1 MPVDLLER
9 TLELPEKSTVVTQ
22 PYVDFLTHQYQL
34 THNGAH
40 GIEHWLRV
48 LINGRLI
55 ARKTG
60 ADLAV
65 VEHFALLHDV
75 KRYDEGRDIDH
86 GGRAA
91 EFANNLAGDWVHL
104 DRAQLLKLTEAIRCH
119 SHGRLSRDPTIQA
132 CWD

>member
-1 MPVDLLER
+1 M
-9 TLELPEKSTVVTQ
+9 VVTQ

-34 THNGAH
+34 SHNRAH

-75 KRYDEGRDIDH
+75 KRHDENRDLDH
-86 GGRAA
+86 GARAA
-91 EFANNLAGDWVHL
+91 EFANNLAGDWIQL
-104 DRAQLLKLTEAIRCH
+104 DRAQLLVNAGLKLHQRPERKYI
-119 SHGRLSRDPTIQA
+119 S
-132 CWD
+132 